1 MVKVKNQGKY
11 QKSTKWENYN
21 RLKLTGSA
29 KKKPQGAEVQWRFL
43 RGNVKVQKVVL
54 NLRTFE
60 YGVRMLINVKVQKD
74 IKGERKKEIGS

>member
-43 RGNVKVQKVVL
+43 RGNVKA
-54 NLRTFE
+54 
-60 YGVRMLINVKVQKD
+60 
-74 IKGERKKEIGS
+74 